1 MTHVVLKDGTK
12 LEADLVI
19 AGVGARPAL
28 ELYEGQIDTLSDK
41 PGGIKVCCA

>member
-1 MTHVVLKDGTK
+1 MVLANGEK

-41 PGGIKVCCA
+41 PGGVKVCFCFA